1 MKEFSKEKETVS
13 IILVAYNAAPV
24 IEKVLASI
32 LNQDCSNFELIL
44 VDNGSEDTTYKK
56 MKIAAGEY
64 ITSKRKDENACGP
77 DTESLRLV
85 HSFIHMSLEEAKTL
99 GLRFA
104 SGARKLFWDGADIMQ
119 PGYLTS
125 LSGSE
130 DTATTHQQSWARH
143 QTP

>member
-1 MKEFSKEKETVS
+1 MEEFNKEKETVS
-13 IILVAYNAAPV
+13 IILIAYNAAPV
-24 IEKVLASI
+24 IEKTLASI

-77 DTESLRLV
+77 DIESLRLV
-85 HSFIHMSLEEAKTL
+85 HSFVHMSLEDAKVL
-99 GLRFA
+99 GLSFA
-104 SGARKLFWDGADIMQ
+104 SRTNRLFWDGADIMQ

-125 LSGSE
+125 WLRSE
-130 DTATTHQQSWARH
+130 DIAPVDRREAACI
-143 QTP
+143 

>member
-1 MKEFSKEKETVS
+1 MEEFCKEKETVS

-24 IEKVLASI
+24 IEKTLASI

-56 MKIAAGEY
+56 MNIAAGEY
-64 ITSKRKDENACGP
+64 ITSRRNDENDYGP

-85 HSFIHMSLEEAKTL
+85 HSFVHMSLEDAKTL

-104 SGARKLFWDGADIMQ
+104 SGTKKLFWDGADIMQ

-125 LSGSE
+125 WLRSE
-130 DTATTHQQSWARH
+130 DTSPADRSEAACI
-143 QTP
+143 

>member
-85 HSFIHMSLEEAKTL
+85 HSFVHMSLEDAKVL
-99 GLRFA
+99 GLSFA
-104 SGARKLFWDGADIMQ
+104 SRTNRLFWNGADIMQ

-125 LSGSE
+125 WLRSK
-130 DTATTHQQSWARH
+130 DTEPADRRESACI
-143 QTP
+143 